1 MRQGQSDL
9 LLVNHKVLPKGGS
22 WLLPVGDKFM
32 VAAVSGTANPL
43 ASSQSSSQS
52 KAPAVQPQ
60 TSSAKAFQQS
70 LNQYLQ
76 NTTSGAGG
84 AIGANPSQSLTS
96 DLMSTLLQMQG

>member
-1 MRQGQSDL
+1 
-9 LLVNHKVLPKGGS
+9 
-22 WLLPVGDKFM
+22 M

-43 ASSQSSSQS
+43 ASSQSSSHS
-52 KAPAVQPQ
+52 KAPAAPSQ

-76 NTTSGAGG
+76 NTSSGAGG

>member
-1 MRQGQSDL
+1 
-9 LLVNHKVLPKGGS
+9 
-22 WLLPVGDKFM
+22 M
-32 VAAVSGTANPL
+32 VAAVGGTANPL
-43 ASSQSSSQS
+43 ASSQS
-52 KAPAVQPQ
+52 KAPAAQSQ
-60 TSSAKAFQQS
+60 SSSAKAFQQS